1 MMQIVAVGMLDVETF
16 GRDAFFVQVNPTE
29 VMHYE
34 VHRDGRIDPLDPEP
48 HALDQVYSSVE
59 KFNHGYLVEEPVP
72 LRELTELP
80 AYLGKFEIT
89 SPTRCRFRG
98 W

>member
-1 MMQIVAVGMLDVETF
+1 MMQIVAVGMLHVEMF
-16 GRDAFFVQVNPTE
+16 GWDAFFVQVNPTE
-29 VMHYE
+29 VMHYK
-34 VHRDGRIDPLDPEP
+34 VYRDGRIEPFDPEP
-48 HALDQVYSSVE
+48 QPLEMVYASVE
-59 KFNHGYLVEEPVP
+59 KFNHGYLVEEPVQ